1 MIKQKYLLA
10 SGPPHASKVIVT
22 FFAILLCACVSSAQ
36 SIDYVTAEEEDLI
49 RDAQGIQARV
59 TIYIKFL
66 DNRIVAL
73 GLRERTAKEREQ
85 TKKDLADYQNEAN
98 AIEKARVKDAELRAK
113 PVNPDVYLRNATK
126 AALLRGYMQI
136 VDETLDYI
144 DDAYDRH
151 EDVRNHVETLQK
163 FLQEQLG
170 RFQKLEVQTPTEISA
185 LKDTISHSEEKIE
198 AIRSALQTLPKTE
211 RIPVKPKG

>member
-1 MIKQKYLLA
+1 MTIRQAFRKSAIATL
-10 SGPPHASKVIVT
+10 
-22 FFAILLCACVSSAQ
+22 AILLCAVASSAQ
-36 SIDYVTAEEEDLI
+36 SLDYVTEDEEDLI

-59 TIYIKFL
+59 AIYLKFL

-85 TKKDLADYQNEAN
+85 TKKDIADYQDEAKT
-98 AIEKARVKDAELRAK
+98 IEKARVKDAELRAK

-126 AALLRGYMQI
+126 DELLRGYMQI
-136 VDETLDYI
+136 VDETMDYI

-151 EDVRNHVETLQK
+151 EDVRHHVEALQK

-170 RFQKLEVQTPTEISA
+170 RFQKLEVQTPTETSA
-185 LKDTISHSEEKIE
+185 LKATISHSEQAIE
-198 AIRSALQTLPKTE
+198 AIRTALQKLPKTE
-211 RIPVKPKG
+211 RVPEKPKG